1 MSFDK
6 RFDEN
11 GRRLRGVCK
20 THQIH
25 DDVVINLHSKHD
37 GISDIAVNSVFQMV
51 HHNRVADFNSV
62 LEQMGNLKVE

>member
-11 GRRLRGVCK
+11 GRRLKGICK

-25 DDVVINLHSKHD
+25 EDVVIELNSRHD
-37 GISDIAVNSVFQMV
+37 GISDNAVNSVFQMV
-51 HHNRVADFNSV
+51 HSDRISDFYSV
-62 LEQMGNLKVE
+62 LEQMGDFTK